1 MNKEYIVILYKT
13 VEYRAEIKVEAEDS
27 NAAMEE
33 GKRMYEDDGTILEN
47 PILAAAWI
55 ANNEKLT
62 EVGVLLPH
70 APVSER

>member
-27 NAAMEE
+27 NTAMEE
-33 GKRMYEDDGTILEN
+33 GKRLYEDGWTDDEGM
-47 PILAAAWI
+47 LANTWAV
-55 ANNEKLT
+55 NNEKLT

>member
-33 GKRMYEDDGTILEN
+33 GKRLYEDGWTDDEGM
-47 PILAAAWI
+47 LANTWAV
-55 ANNEKLT
+55 NNEKLT